1 MNVSAAL
8 APAVLSIHAA
18 PPEAR
23 SASTWLG
30 VEANARGVP
39 EEHVRRLDH
48 CLDEA
53 LANVFAHGG
62 AAGRALPVTVKL
74 DVRLGPD
81 SGVAAVTISDSGMA
95 FDPLPALSTPKS
107 GPESLTEAVPGGLG
121 LMMIRSYSDN
131 IEYRYSDGR
140 NHLTFSVRW
149 SVPA

>member
-18 PPEAR
+18 PTEAR
-23 SASTWLG
+23 SASAWLG
-30 VEANARGVP
+30 AETNARGVP

-53 LANVFAHGG
+53 LANIFAHGG
-62 AAGRALPVTVKL
+62 AAGRALPVTVNL

-81 SGVAAVTISDSGMA
+81 GGVAAVTISDSGIA
-95 FDPLPALSTPKS
+95 FDPLPAMSTSKS
-107 GPESLTEAVPGGLG
+107 RPASLADAVPGGLG
-121 LMMIRSYSDN
+121 LMMIRSYSDS
-131 IEYRYSDGR
+131 IGYRYGDGR

-149 SVPA
+149 GAPA